1 MKKILLNS
9 GSFIFLIFIFF
20 FAFIFLKTSFTLSKI
35 STDIKDDDK
44 ELIYLLPELDDLPE
58 KTDNEFNFLLLGQRG
73 EGEPFGG
80 LLTDALMIISINQSN
95 NKMALISLPRDLYIP
110 LPDSRKRDKIN
121 AVYASG
127 YEKGGVSLGLK
138 YIKDTVS
145 RITGLYIDNVA
156 VVNFEA
162 FEEVVNAVDGIDIY
176 LKEDFIESKQWWC
189 DEDGQ
194 NCREFFLPKG
204 NNHLDGETTLFYI
217 RSRFSSS
224 DFDRARRQQE
234 VFLAIKQKVFSLG
247 FASNPLNIFEI
258 LDILG
263 KNVRT
268 DIGMS
273 EIKNVASYI
282 KNNPASL
289 ENPQSAVFDNKPDGL
304 LYSRYLNNQYI
315 LLPRAGNFS
324 EIQKECRALTN

>member
-9 GSFIFLIFIFF
+9 GSIIFLIFVFF

-35 STDIKDDDK
+35 SAGTEDDNK

-58 KTDNEFNFLLLGQRG
+58 ETGNEFNFLLLGQRG
-73 EGEPFGG
+73 EGKPFGG
-80 LLTDALMIISINQSN
+80 LLTDALMVISINKDSN
-95 NKMALISLPRDLYIP
+95 KTALISLPRDLYIP

-121 AVYASG
+121 AVYAAG

-162 FEEVVNAVDGIDIY
+162 FEEVVNAVDGIDVY
-176 LKEDFIESKQWWC
+176 LKEDFVENKQWWC

-247 FASNPLNIFEI
+247 FAANPLNIFEI

-268 DIGMS
+268 DMGMS
-273 EIKNVASYI
+273 EIKDITSYV
-282 KNNPASL
+282 KNNPVGL
-289 ENPQSAVFDNKPDGL
+289 ENLQSVVFDNKPDGL

>member
-1 MKKILLNS
+1 MKKILFNS

-35 STDIKDDDK
+35 TTDIKDEST
-44 ELIYLLPELDDLPE
+44 ELVYLLPELDDLPE
-58 KTDNEFNFLLLGQRG
+58 KTNNQFNFLLLGQRG

-80 LLTDALMIISINQSN
+80 LLTDTIMLVSINQVT
-95 NKMALISLPRDLYIP
+95 NKTALISLPRDLYIP
-110 LPDSRKRDKIN
+110 LPDSLKRDKIN

-127 YEKGGVSLGLK
+127 YEKGGIGLGLK

-162 FEEVVNAVDGIDIY
+162 FEEIINAIGGIDVY
-176 LKEDFIESKQWWC
+176 LKEDFIEDKQWWC
-189 DEDGQ
+189 DESGN

-204 NNHLDGETTLFYI
+204 NKHLDGETVLFYI

-234 VFLAIKQKVFSLG
+234 VLLAIKQKVFSLG
-247 FASNPLNIFEI
+247 FVSNPLNFFEI

-263 KNVRT
+263 NNVRT
-268 DIGMS
+268 DIGINK
-273 EIKNVASYI
+273 IKDTISYV

-289 ENPQSAVFDNKPDGL
+289 ENLQSVVFDDGPDGL

-315 LLPRAGNFS
+315 LLPKAGNFS
-324 EIQKECRALTN
+324 EIQKKCQALTN

>member
-35 STDIKDDDK
+35 TTDIKDKNK

-58 KTDNEFNFLLLGQRG
+58 KTNNEFNFLLLGQRG
-73 EGEPFGG
+73 EGKPFGG
-80 LLTDALMIISINQSN
+80 LLTDTIMLVNINQST
-95 NKMALISLPRDLYIP
+95 NKTALISLPRDLYIP

-127 YEKGGVSLGLK
+127 YEKGGVGLGLK

-145 RITGLYIDNVA
+145 RITGLYVDNVA

-162 FEEVVNAVDGIDIY
+162 FEEIINAIGGIDVY
-176 LKEDFIESKQWWC
+176 LKEDFIEGKQWWC
-189 DEDGQ
+189 DEDGN
-194 NCREFFLPKG
+194 NCRDFFLPKG
-204 NNHLDGETTLFYI
+204 DNSLDGKKALFYV

-234 VFLAIKQKVFSLG
+234 VLLAIKQKVFSLG
-247 FASNPLNIFEI
+247 FAANPLNIFEI

-263 KNVRT
+263 NNVRT
-268 DIGMS
+268 DMGIN
-273 EIKNVASYI
+273 EIKEIISYL
-282 KNNPASL
+282 KNNSANL
-289 ENPQSAVFDNKPDGL
+289 KDLQSVVFDNGPDGL

-315 LLPRAGNFS
+315 LLPKAGNFS
-324 EIQKECRALTN
+324 EIQKRCQILAN